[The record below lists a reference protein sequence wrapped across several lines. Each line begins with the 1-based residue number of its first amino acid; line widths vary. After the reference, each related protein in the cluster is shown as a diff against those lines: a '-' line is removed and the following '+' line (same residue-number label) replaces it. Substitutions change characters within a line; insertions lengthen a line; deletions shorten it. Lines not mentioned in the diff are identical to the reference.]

1 MGPVIPIAFLAGLI
15 VGRWW
20 AVAAIAIAWTV
31 IVAAFAD
38 CDLACAPVAA
48 MLGAA
53 NSAIG
58 VVIHRVVRV
67 VARASRSNGES

>member
-1 MGPVIPIAFLAGLI
+1 VIPIAFLAGLV

-38 CDLACAPVAA
+38 CDLSCAPAAA
-48 MLGAA
+48 MLAAA
-53 NSAIG
+53 NGALG
-58 VVIHRVVRV
+58 VAVHKIVRV
-67 VARASRSNGES
+67 ATHATRRKDER